1 MIGSQRCLYKSPKEQ
16 AETNTIQKLITKLLS
31 KSLRTCGVQK
41 EIKYLQDMMVKNK
54 AEGVEEAISKGK
66 VQENEEAER
75 LER

>member
-1 MIGSQRCLYKSPKEQ
+1 
-16 AETNTIQKLITKLLS
+16 LITKLLS

-66 VQENEEAER
+66 VHENVEAER

>member
-54 AEGVEEAISKGK
+54 AVGVEEAISKGK

>member
-1 MIGSQRCLYKSPKEQ
+1 MIGYQRCVYKSPKEQ
-16 AETNTIQKLITKLLS
+16 AETNTIQKLITKLWS
-31 KSLRTCGVQK
+31 KSLRTCGFQK

-66 VQENEEAER
+66 VHENVEAER

>member
-1 MIGSQRCLYKSPKEQ
+1 MIGQQRCVQKSPKEQ

-54 AEGVEEAISKGK
+54 AVGVEEAISKGK

>member
-1 MIGSQRCLYKSPKEQ
+1 
-16 AETNTIQKLITKLLS
+16 LITKLLS

-54 AEGVEEAISKGK
+54 AEGVEEAIIKGK
-66 VQENEEAER
+66 VQENVEAER